1 MKRVLSRPHVA
12 SVYVHWPFCTKLC
25 NYCNF
30 NKYVAS
36 KNVELNEKLGQCL
49 QIEAQSLMNK
59 GHVDDVE
66 SIYFGGGTPS
76 LMSPEQIEVLNSQYF
91 PLEIEI
97 SKVLILLRT

>member
-1 MKRVLSRPHVA
+1 MKRVVSRPHVA

-36 KNVELNEKLGQCL
+36 QDEDLNKRLGQCL
-49 QIEAQSLMNK
+49 EQEARFLMKKGQIEA
-59 GHVDDVE
+59 VE

-76 LMSPEQIEVLNSQYF
+76 LMPPQLVEVISPFSTTGGAFLS
-91 PLEIEI
+91 
-97 SKVLILLRT
+97 